1 MTHTSTR
8 EEIIVGTVSPD
19 SQPSVLE
26 RMRADA
32 FNKFIYSMQEGD
44 QVRGNFWYL
53 VMKLL
58 G

>member
-1 MTHTSTR
+1 M
-8 EEIIVGTVSPD
+8 GTVSPD
-19 SQPSVLE
+19 SRPSVLE
-26 RMRADA
+26 RMRAYA
-32 FNKFIYSMQEGD
+32 FNKFISSMQEGD